1 MYFQSLHPIV
11 DSIEIL
17 FQKVSD
23 GADDA
28 RGLLSRSLCDAL
40 LLRPAFPMPWA
51 QRVTNT
57 VLRSK
62 VICIPAAVRQ
72 PVQYRLPAI
81 RSPAYAPPLLR
92 DHNRC
97 IASMARRTF
106 GRALPLQQ
114 AVVGEPGVT
123 VVSPDSMEQLT
134 LHHVTSSDSSGDSIP
149 DIRDAA
155 YRVVNFYHL
164 VDIQNPYKAGSAA
177 ALHAISNL

>member
-1 MYFQSLHPIV
+1 
-11 DSIEIL
+11 
-17 FQKVSD
+17 
-23 GADDA
+23 
-28 RGLLSRSLCDAL
+28 
-40 LLRPAFPMPWA
+40 
-51 QRVTNT
+51 
-57 VLRSK
+57 
-62 VICIPAAVRQ
+62 
-72 PVQYRLPAI
+72 
-81 RSPAYAPPLLR
+81 
-92 DHNRC
+92 
-97 IASMARRTF
+97 MARRTF

-177 ALHAISNL
+177 ALHATGNLSVCLESVFVD